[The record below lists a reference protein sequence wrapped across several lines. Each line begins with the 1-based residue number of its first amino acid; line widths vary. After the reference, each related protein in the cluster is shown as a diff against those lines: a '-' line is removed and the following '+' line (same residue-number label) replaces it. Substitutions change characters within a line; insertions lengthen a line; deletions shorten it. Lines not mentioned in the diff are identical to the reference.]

1 MNRTTL
7 LALLLAATG
16 LAPSVLA
23 AAEPHAR
30 LSVSRTRGGEVVA
43 VVRGTVRACGI
54 TATNDE
60 PTFVV
65 HERVVEVSQPMAG
78 VACMN
83 PPPRSRPYRRSVNFG
98 RLPPGRY
105 TIRWSYPELRADYV
119 VRTR

>member
-1 MNRTTL
+1 
-7 LALLLAATG
+7 
-16 LAPSVLA
+16 
-23 AAEPHAR
+23 
-30 LSVSRTRGGEVVA
+30 
-43 VVRGTVRACGI
+43 
-54 TATNDE
+54 
-60 PTFVV
+60 
-65 HERVVEVSQPMAG
+65 MAG